1 MIPVNEIDL
10 ILVDDNPNDVELLL
24 RALRS
29 FNLANRVQ
37 VARDGKEA
45 LDFIFEIELNS
56 DGRLLHALKLILLD
70 LKMPRVGGLEV
81 LHELKMDPRTRDI
94 PVVMLSSSQ
103 DPRDIEACYRL
114 GATGFVEK
122 PFNFEQFAKAVAEAG
137 LSWLV
142 VNKVSIQPSVAGVE
156 KQMTE
161 HLES

>member
-10 ILVDDNPNDVELLL
+10 ILVDHNPNDVELLL

-56 DGRLLHALKLILLD
+56 DGKLLHSLKLILLD
-70 LKMPRVGGLEV
+70 LKMPRIGGLEV
-81 LHELKMDPRTRDI
+81 LHALKMDPRTRDI

-103 DPRDIEACYRL
+103 DPRDLEACYRL
-114 GATGFVEK
+114 GASGYMAK
-122 PFNFEQFAKAVAEAG
+122 PFNFDQFAKAVAEAG

-142 VNKVSIQPSVAGVE
+142 VAKLPVQPGIVGVG
-156 KQMTE
+156 KA
-161 HLES
+161 